1 MEKLLVFMMLFPFTL
16 LLLFQP
22 ALDRMEEGREKVVQV
37 AIQRGIER
45 AAIEGGFTQENKD
58 EMFALLSAVGYKE
71 SEIEFNGTESLT
83 LRGDYVEGSL
93 KVPNI
98 YQFFLF
104 ENMIS
109 RETSEKFH
117 FHSAS
122 RMSEYVY

>member
-16 LLLFQP
+16 LILFQP

-45 AAIEGGFTQENKD
+45 AAIEGGFTRENKE
-58 EMFALLSAVGYKE
+58 EMFALLSAVGYEE
-71 SEIEFNGTESLT
+71 SDIEFYGTESLT
-83 LRGDYVEGSL
+83 LRGEYVEGSL

-109 RETSEKFH
+109 RDRTTKFH

-122 RMSEYVY
+122 RMSEYVD